1 MFPDPLLMKPIVSC
15 FCALFLASSPSL
27 LAVDVRFLAWDQD
40 IAARQV
46 AVADGEK
53 QTEIKNLHPLQR
65 TEAIKTTAAEGI
77 VSVRSLD
84 KKSPEGKALELQV
97 KIGGNMS
104 TPLILLLP
112 DSKAPT
118 GLRGF
123 AIEDDS
129 TSFPW
134 GSFRVLN
141 ATGKAMQMGFGAQRK
156 QLPAGWQPVDVKPE
170 GNKAAPVWFAA
181 PGNPKTPLYSAVWK
195 PDPDIR
201 RLVIVVPGTEA
212 RLGPLALKV
221 IPEDRKSLASV
232 EKP

>member
-1 MFPDPLLMKPIVSC
+1 MKPIVSC
-15 FCALFLASSPSL
+15 FCALFLASSPAL

-65 TEAIKTTAAEGI
+65 TEAIGTTAAEGI
-77 VSVRSLD
+77 VRVRSLD
-84 KKSPEGKALELQV
+84 KKSPEGKPLELQV
-97 KIGGNMS
+97 TVGGGM
-104 TPLILLLP
+104 TKPLILLLP
-112 DSKAPT
+112 DAKAPT

-129 TSFPW
+129 GSFPW
-134 GSFRVLN
+134 GSFRILN
-141 ATGKAMQMGFGAQRK
+141 ATGKPMAMGFGNQRK
-156 QLPAGWQPVDVKPE
+156 QLPAGWQPIDVKPADT
-170 GNKAAPVWFAA
+170 KAAPVWFAA
-181 PGNPKTPLYSAVWK
+181 AGDPKTHLYSAVWK
-195 PDPDIR
+195 PDADIR

-232 EKP
+232 AKP

>member
-1 MFPDPLLMKPIVSC
+1 MKPIVSC
-15 FCALFLASSPSL
+15 FCALFFASSPAL

-53 QTEIKNLHPLQR
+53 QTEIKDLHPLQR
-65 TEAIKTTAAEGI
+65 TEAIGTPAAEGI
-77 VSVRSLD
+77 VTVRSLD
-84 KKSPEGKALELQV
+84 KKSPEGKPLALQV
-97 KIGGNMS
+97 KIGTSMS
-104 TPLILLLP
+104 KPLILLLP
-112 DSKAPT
+112 DPKAPT

-141 ATGKAMQMGFGAQRK
+141 ATGKTMYMGFGTQRK
-156 QLPAGWQPVDVKPE
+156 QLPAGWQPVDVKP
-170 GNKAAPVWFAA
+170 AAIQPAPVWFAA
-181 PGNPKTPLYSAVWK
+181 TNSPQNPLYSSVWT
-195 PDPDIR
+195 PDADIR